1 MPLPDAFG
9 RDLAP
14 DADAA
19 DLLPLLV
26 DLRLFLVPDDR
37 RRVVGGGS
45 GAA

>member
-1 MPLPDAFG
+1 MPLPHAPA

-14 DADAA
+14 YADPA